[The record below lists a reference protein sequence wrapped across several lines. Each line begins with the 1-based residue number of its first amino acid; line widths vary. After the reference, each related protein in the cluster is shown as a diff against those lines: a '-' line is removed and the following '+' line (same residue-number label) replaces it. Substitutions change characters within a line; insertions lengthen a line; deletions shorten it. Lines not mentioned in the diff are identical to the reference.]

1 MALFLKCA
9 PWPSGKKELTEW
21 AQHEPDGSWPNQK
34 SVTDMYVIVCD
45 QVSVVP
51 FLASDFAL
59 RACRSRRTCKDTSQ
73 DIRPGHANEWN
84 INCLNRCITIH
95 IHHMPS
101 RCANTVTVN
110 YWMWP
115 NVYKPSCPHWIT
127 RYPPTHS
134 GVNECGSCFVLS
146 CWCPSSY
153 EIHGLL
159 FWIIE

>member
-1 MALFLKCA
+1 MCA
-9 PWPSGKKELTEW
+9 
-21 AQHEPDGSWPNQK
+21 
-34 SVTDMYVIVCD
+34 
-45 QVSVVP
+45 
-51 FLASDFAL
+51 FLAFGKEGIDRMSAARTRWKLTQSKISHRHVCNSLRSSFSCPLLGFRL
-59 RACRSRRTCKDTSQ
+59 RAARLPVTAYMQGYQSGHPTRT
-73 DIRPGHANEWN
+73 REWMKHWLFKSFHN
-84 INCLNRCITIH
+84 YLH
-95 IHHMPS
+95 PVHHMQIP
-101 RCANTVTVN
+101 CVNTVTVN

-153 EIHGLL
+153 EMHGLL